1 MPPPTTARTPTNT
14 SATPTSAS
22 PATSASTSF
31 GAHTQTQI
39 PAQTSPS
46 PTISAIAGGVFGGI
60 VGLAL
65 VCVGVF
71 TFVRSRRIRKQSAT
85 LDSGSQEHSSIPTFL
100 DTNMPES
107 PSTGPNT
114 RPPVVGSGSG
124 NAYGA
129 PFPPESM
136 EISSSAYQFNAIS
149 PEMGVAHSNNPY
161 SFVQLA
167 TLPSLTAT
175 SLQVPSTSNARAE
188 GPSLLYPG
196 NVAASYTTSGGG
208 KNAYQPS
215 ARQADEFLVP
225 SPAAPE
231 IQEDGRGGYGYY
243 RSDIEAF
250 SAVGCAS
257 PPSYHTR
264 RDQ

>member
-14 SATPTSAS
+14 STTPT
-22 PATSASTSF
+22 STSF
-31 GAHTQTQI
+31 GAHPQTQI

-71 TFVRSRRIRKQSAT
+71 TFMRSRRIQKQSAT
-85 LDSGSQEHSSIPTFL
+85 LDSGSQEHPSIPTFL

-107 PSTGPNT
+107 PSTDPNT

-124 NAYGA
+124 NAYGV

-149 PEMGVAHSNNPY
+149 PEMGIAHGNNPY
-161 SFVQLA
+161 SFMQPA

-175 SLQVPSTSNARAE
+175 SLQVPSTSDARAE
-188 GPSLLYPG
+188 GPALLYPG

-208 KNAYQPS
+208 KNAYRPS
-215 ARQADEFLVP
+215 ARQADEFLLP
-225 SPAAPE
+225 PPAAPE
-231 IQEDGRGGYGYY
+231 MQEDGRGGYGYS

-250 SAVGCAS
+250 RAVGCAS

-264 RDQ
+264 RDP